1 MTCFTH
7 ISLDFHTTWK
17 SGLMLSREIDIR
29 PICTETRSLNEG
41 VTMSTDAVGRR
52 PVQNASHFRHTV
64 DGPGFLNDQV
74 FIEKHYRIAQLAEM
88 WGIGRETV
96 RKIVKDEPGVI
107 QIRQGRKKAHTTY
120 SVPESVA
127 RRIHSRMSNVA

>member
-1 MTCFTH
+1 M
-7 ISLDFHTTWK
+7 SADPLDRK
-17 SGLMLSREIDIR
+17 
-29 PICTETRSLNEG
+29 
-41 VTMSTDAVGRR
+41 
-52 PVQNASHFRHTV
+52 PVQSASYFRHTLE
-64 DGPGFLNDQV
+64 GPGSFDDQT
-74 FIEKHYRIAQLAEM
+74 FIEKHYRIAELARI

>member
-1 MTCFTH
+1 MRFGVKNH
-7 ISLDFHTTWK
+7 VSV
-17 SGLMLSREIDIR
+17 
-29 PICTETRSLNEG
+29 CTDTNSKKE
-41 VTMSTDAVGRR
+41 VTMSIDTFDRKPIR
-52 PVQNASHFRHTV
+52 YASHFRQTV
-64 DGPGFLNDQV
+64 DGNGFLNDQA
-74 FIEKHYRIAQLAEM
+74 FIEKHYRIAELAEI